1 MMLMAI
7 FFLRTMAGLE
17 LQVSSAKLNVSSVDL
32 QESKFDES
40 HQCITLKIN
49 SDVRG

>member
-7 FFLRTMAGLE
+7 FFLLTIDGLE

-32 QESKFDES
+32 EGNISLKSCHASMS
-40 HQCITLKIN
+40 HTDGQL
-49 SDVRG
+49 